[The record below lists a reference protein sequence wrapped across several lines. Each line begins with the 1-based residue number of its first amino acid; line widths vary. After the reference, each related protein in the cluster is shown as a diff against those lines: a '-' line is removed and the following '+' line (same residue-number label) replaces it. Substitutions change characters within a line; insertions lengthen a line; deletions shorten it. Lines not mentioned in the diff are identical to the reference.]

1 MDYYELLGV
10 SRSASEKELKSAF
23 KKKAMQY
30 HPDKGGDSEK
40 FKQVNEAYQTLSDKQ
55 KRQMYDQFGTA
66 DPQNI
71 NQPNQFH
78 FNAGNMG
85 DIFSQMFNDTNNFGF
100 SFTQPRRQ
108 QKNKDIRLHYTLN
121 LKEVYT
127 GTGATI
133 SFKLPNGRNEVID
146 VKIPAGMQD
155 NDHVKFQGYGDDS
168 IAGLPRGDL
177 IVTIKVSMPPKW
189 RRDKQNLYT
198 KINVGLL
205 DLITGTNIEV
215 NTPEG
220 KTISLNIPAGTKP
233 NTTFSIPGHGI
244 PVVRS
249 NVRGALYVEIGVIMP
264 RLNDEQINAIERIKR
279 DITK

>member
-168 IAGLPRGDL
+168 IAGLPRGYL